1 MIDPHGL
8 VLYLASL
15 AVVAAVM
22 ARPLTRTP
30 SDDHGDGLAVVL
42 LPSPS
47 KRNHLRTGILLGV
60 VGVFVV
66 AYLGFRSP
74 KIDNAYRSLVAAIAR
89 LVITDAPTV
98 ARTLRGVGFGLRFLA
113 LAYLV
118 GLAVAVRA
126 DLGRRLIIAFNAVW
140 LFALFVLTDVA
151 VVIIA
156 AVTGLAPAWAGV
168 LRTGLS
174 LVAIVAMDARVLLT
188 TFQLP
193 RPTTLPVQPGRPRS
207 DTAVT
212 WTVLVGVTGV
222 GVALAVYAFSP
233 YVPPSLWVLLAAY
246 CVFPVF
252 LISGRVV
259 LAVLNAIFHDPPPVG
274 LRRPAIDVIIP
285 AYNEE
290 VGLADTL
297 LSIDRAAEVYGGP
310 VCVIV
315 ADDGS
320 TDRTNELA
328 NRVIASFR
336 SATGLVVGSGHQGKA
351 WALNTA
357 LSHTTADIVVRI
369 DADVVI
375 HEESLLY
382 APGWFDDPAVGSIS
396 AMTLPNHLETW
407 YAHLRIFEALLEFG
421 LCRRGDQV
429 VDAIGCVPGTYTAF
443 RRQPA
448 VDVGG
453 FVMGMNGEDADLT
466 MQLGR
471 LGYRAVLDPR
481 IRIFEDV
488 PRTFAEFVEQRTRWS
503 RGEAQIFAR
512 HLPFRVGFAGPRTW
526 FTLFRVYSRRITSQL
541 RAPLIMLA
549 LAASILAPTA
559 RHTLGVV
566 VILNVI
572 VIAPIFALFFVLALY
587 HGQLR
592 ELRYLP
598 LYFPFQMARRL
609 AKFESTLSL
618 PTRPSPG
625 PRGLASFRSLRTK
638 RHQTSPGTLVGGQTR
653 GAGGAGL

>member
-1 MIDPHGL
+1 MHDIG
-8 VLYLASL
+8 
-15 AVVAAVM
+15 
-22 ARPLTRTP
+22 
-30 SDDHGDGLAVVL
+30 
-42 LPSPS
+42 
-47 KRNHLRTGILLGV
+47 TG
-60 VGVFVV
+60 
-66 AYLGFRSP
+66 A
-74 KIDNAYRSLVAAIAR
+74 
-89 LVITDAPTV
+89 
-98 ARTLRGVGFGLRFLA
+98 
-113 LAYLV
+113 
-118 GLAVAVRA
+118 
-126 DLGRRLIIAFNAVW
+126 
-140 LFALFVLTDVA
+140 
-151 VVIIA
+151 
-156 AVTGLAPAWAGV
+156 
-168 LRTGLS
+168 
-174 LVAIVAMDARVLLT
+174 
-188 TFQLP
+188 
-193 RPTTLPVQPGRPRS
+193 
-207 DTAVT
+207 
-212 WTVLVGVTGV
+212 

-233 YVPPSLWVLLAAY
+233 FVPPSLWVLLAGY

-259 LAVLNAIFHDPPPVG
+259 LAGLNAFFHSPSPVG
-274 LRRPAIDVIIP
+274 LRRPAVDVIIP

-320 TDRTNELA
+320 TDATNDLA
-328 NRVIASFR
+328 NRVIANFR
-336 SATGLVVGSGHQGKA
+336 SATGMVVGSGHQGKA

-357 LSHTTADIVVRI
+357 LSHATADIVVRI

-375 HEESLLY
+375 HEESILF
-382 APGWFDDPAVGSIS
+382 APGWFDDPAVGSVS
-396 AMTLPNHLETW
+396 AMTLPNHLESW

-421 LCRRGDQV
+421 LSRRGDQV

-448 VDVGG
+448 MDVGG

-488 PRTFAEFVEQRTRWS
+488 PRTFAEFIEQRTRWS

-559 RHTLGVV
+559 RHTLAVV
-566 VILNVI
+566 VTLNVI
-572 VIAPIFALFFVLALY
+572 VIVPIFVLFFILAFY

-618 PTRPSPG
+618 PTRPSP
-625 PRGLASFRSLRTK
+625 SLR
-638 RHQTSPGTLVGGQTR
+638 RRRVPGSPHPSPAPSPRPVAQLQ
-653 GAGGAGL
+653 

>member
-1 MIDPHGL
+1 MIDLRGL
-8 VLYLASL
+8 VLYLANF
-15 AVVAAVM
+15 AVVAGVM
-22 ARPLTRTP
+22 GRSITRRNA
-30 SDDHGDGLAVVL
+30 DDEGDGLAVVL
-42 LPSPS
+42 VPSPS
-47 KRNHLRTGILLGV
+47 KHNHQRTGVLLGV
-60 VGVFVV
+60 VGAFIVV
-66 AYLGFRSP
+66 YLGFRSP
-74 KIDNAYRSLVAAIAR
+74 RVDEVYRSLVVAITKHIIADTPS
-89 LVITDAPTV
+89 LS
-98 ARTLRGVGFGLRFLA
+98 RTLRGLGFGLRFLA

-126 DLGRRLIIAFNAVW
+126 DLGRRLIIAFNLVW
-140 LFALFVLTDVA
+140 LFILFVLTDVA

-156 AVTGLAPAWAGV
+156 ALTGLAPGWAGV
-168 LRTGLS
+168 LRTGAS
-174 LVAIVAMDARVLLT
+174 IIAIVVMDARVLLT

-193 RPTTLPVQPGRPRS
+193 RPTALAVEPGRPRS
-207 DTAVT
+207 DTVVT
-212 WTVLVGVTGV
+212 WTVLVGVTAGGV
-222 GVALAVYAFSP
+222 LLAVYAFSP
-233 YVPPSLWVLLAAY
+233 YVSPSLWVLLAGY

-252 LISGRVV
+252 LISGRLI
-259 LAVLNAIFHDPPPVG
+259 LAALNAIFHPLPPVTG
-274 LRRPAIDVIIP
+274 RRPPIDVIIP

-290 VGLADTL
+290 EGLADTL

-310 VCVIV
+310 VRVIV

-328 NRVIASFR
+328 NRVMAHFR
-336 SATGLVVGSGHQGKA
+336 AATGIVVGSGHQGKA

-357 LSHTTADIVVRI
+357 LSYATAEIVVRI
-369 DADVVI
+369 DADVVV
-375 HEESLLY
+375 HREALLH
-382 APGWFDDPAVGSIS
+382 APRWFDNPAVGSVS
-396 AMTLPNHLETW
+396 AMTLPRHQDSW
-407 YAHLRIFEALLEFG
+407 YAHMRIFEALLEFG
-421 LCRRGDQV
+421 LGRRGDQV

-443 RRQPA
+443 RRQP
-448 VDVGG
+448 VMDFGG

-471 LGYRAVLDPR
+471 LGYRVVLDPR

-541 RAPLIMLA
+541 RTPLIMLA

-559 RHTLGVV
+559 RHTLAVV
-566 VILNVI
+566 VTLNVV
-572 VIAPIFALFFVLALY
+572 VIAPIFALFFLLALSY
-587 HGQLR
+587 GQLR

-618 PTRPSPG
+618 PTRPSP
-625 PRGLASFRSLRTK
+625 SLR
-638 RHQTSPGTLVGGQTR
+638 RRGRLPSPQPADLLKV
-653 GAGGAGL
+653 

>member
-1 MIDPHGL
+1 VIDLRGL
-8 VLYLASL
+8 VLYLANF
-15 AVVAAVM
+15 AVVAVVVG
-22 ARPLTRTP
+22 RSITR
-30 SDDHGDGLAVVL
+30 SNADDRGDGLAVVV

-47 KRNHLRTGILLGV
+47 KPNHLRTGILLGV
-60 VGVFVV
+60 VGAFVV

-74 KIDNAYRSLVAAIAR
+74 KIEQVYRSLVVAIAK
-89 LVITDAPTV
+89 LIIADTPTL
-98 ARTLRGVGFGLRFLA
+98 ARTLRGLGFGLRFLA

-126 DLGRRLIIAFNAVW
+126 DLGRRLIIAFNMVW
-140 LFALFVLTDVA
+140 LFILFVLTDVA

-156 AVTGLAPAWAGV
+156 ALTGLAPGWAGV

-174 LVAIVAMDARVLLT
+174 LIVIVAMDARVLLT

-193 RPTTLPVQPGRPRS
+193 RPTTLAVERGRPRS
-207 DTAVT
+207 DNVVT
-212 WTVLVGVTGV
+212 WTVLVGVTAG

-233 YVPPSLWVLLAAY
+233 YVPPSLWVLLAGY

-252 LISGRVV
+252 LISGRLV
-259 LAVLNAIFHDPPPVG
+259 LAALNAMFHAPPPVTS
-274 LRRPAIDVIIP
+274 LRPAIDVIIP

-290 VGLADTL
+290 EGLGDTL

-310 VCVIV
+310 VRVIV

-320 TDRTNELA
+320 TDRTNDLA
-328 NRVIASFR
+328 NRVIAQFR
-336 SATGLVVGSGHQGKA
+336 AATGMVVGSGHRGKA

-357 LSHTTADIVVRI
+357 LSYATAGIVIRI
-369 DADVVI
+369 DADVVV
-375 HEESLLY
+375 HEESILH
-382 APGWFDDPAVGSIS
+382 APSWFDNPAVGSVS
-396 AMTLPNHLETW
+396 AMTLPRHQDTW

-421 LCRRGDQV
+421 LGRRGDQV

-443 RRQPA
+443 RRQP
-448 VDVGG
+448 VMDIGG

-488 PRTFAEFVEQRTRWS
+488 PRTFAEFLEQRTRWS

-541 RAPLIMLA
+541 RTPLIMLA

-559 RHTLGVV
+559 RRTLAV
-566 VILNVI
+566 VITLNVV
-572 VIAPIFALFFVLALY
+572 VIAPIFALFLLLALY

-618 PTRPSPG
+618 PTRPSPSL
-625 PRGLASFRSLRTK
+625 PRRGRATE
-638 RHQTSPGTLVGGQTR
+638 PGRADLVNV
-653 GAGGAGL
+653 